1 MEVSEISFSIDLLYL
16 RKKINFKFPFVAGE
30 VFDISLKT
38 IKDLFINNWI
48 KIRNGKIKL
57 KKFSVKVNK
66 TNKRRELIK
75 KNFLNL
81 DEKKNTNVRNFLLNC
96 LAQDF
101 NFLKQQI
108 KIYNKIYDCKLI
120 LKKAKKKKW

>member
-1 MEVSEISFSIDLLYL
+1 MF
-16 RKKINFKFPFVAGE
+16 
-30 VFDISLKT
+30 
-38 IKDLFINNWI
+38 IKNWI

-81 DEKKNTNVRNFLLNC
+81 DEKKNINVRNFLLNC